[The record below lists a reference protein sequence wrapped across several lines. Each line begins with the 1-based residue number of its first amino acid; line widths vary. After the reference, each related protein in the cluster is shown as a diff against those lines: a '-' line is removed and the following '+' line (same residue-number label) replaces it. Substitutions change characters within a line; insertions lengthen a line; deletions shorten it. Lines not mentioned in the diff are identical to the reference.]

1 MAKTRQRFVTI
12 TRGKKRKTK
21 VRIGFA
27 LPMFYIAYLL
37 VGLILGIWI
46 NGHYYA
52 IEKEFY
58 ARQRVEPP
66 PVAAPLYDE
75 QKE

>member
-1 MAKTRQRFVTI
+1 MAKVRQRLVTI

-21 VRIGFA
+21 VRIGLA

-52 IEKEFY
+52 IEKAFY
-58 ARQRVEPP
+58 ARQRAEPP
-66 PVAAPLYDE
+66 LVAAPFDE
-75 QKE
+75 EQRK